1 MAWKEGEHVIAKELG
16 KLIAD
21 TQYADLPDDIVET
34 AKSRLLDFLGI
45 SIAGYRLG
53 GYRRIMDAL
62 DIDEGKCTIF
72 CEGKRTSARNAVI
85 INGFMSH
92 SSYYEDGSRITG
104 GHPSTAIMPAL
115 LALGE
120 ERRLSGKQL
129 ILGMVVGYEVFNR
142 IGATMYPSAVN
153 RGFQPTPILAPLAAA
168 SGCAKMMDLDGEKT
182 FQALNIAAPL
192 GAGLKS
198 ALKEAVTQ
206 PIQVSRSCEGGLVAA
221 LLAEQGLVGY
231 GKNLEF
237 FVTSHTGNTNRQV
250 SLDNWGQ
257 EFEIKN
263 TYVKIH
269 GGCRGNHAPLDVVLD
284 IIRENSIKVSDIES
298 IKVIIDNVTAA
309 NEIHNPKN
317 KGEAQFNIP
326 FSIAV
331 ALVKGNASLFQFTD
345 ENLKD
350 EKIIA
355 MMNKV
360 SVEIDPELD
369 KLLPDKRGAKG
380 EIVLKNGQKFISFT
394 DMPQGEPEKPLSKH
408 DIEAKFTLLSQE
420 VIGDSVYKVMDMVW
434 NLDNLQQINE
444 LIECLTVSCR

>member
-1 MAWKEGEHVIAKELG
+1 MKEGTRLIAKELG
-16 KLIAD
+16 KLISE
-21 TQYADLPDDIVET
+21 TEYYDLPIDIVNT
-34 AKSRLLDFLGI
+34 VKSRLLDFLGI
-45 SIAGYRLG
+45 VAAGYRLG
-53 GYRRIMDAL
+53 TYKVIMDVL
-62 DIDEGKCTIF
+62 GTDKGKCTIL
-72 CEGKRTSARNAVI
+72 CDGQKTSVRNAAI
-85 INGFMSH
+85 INSFMSH

-104 GHPSTAIMPAL
+104 GHPSTAMLPAL

-120 ERRLSGKQL
+120 ERKISGKKL

-142 IGATMYPSAVN
+142 IGSTLYPSAVN

-168 SGCAKMMDLDGEKT
+168 SACAKIMDLDGEKT

-198 ALKEAVTQ
+198 AFKEAMVQ
-206 PIQVSRSCEGGLVAA
+206 PIQVGRSCEGGLTAA
-221 LLAEQGLVGY
+221 LFAERGLLGY

-237 FVTSHTGNTNRQV
+237 FLTSHGGNIEKQV
-250 SLDNWGQ
+250 NLANWGK

-284 IIRENSIKVSDIES
+284 IISTNSLNINDIES

-331 ALVKGNASLFQFTD
+331 ALVNGDASLFQFTD

-350 EKIIA
+350 ERILA
-355 MMNKV
+355 MMDRV
-360 SVEIDPELD
+360 SIEIDPELD
-369 KLLPDKRGAKG
+369 KSLPDKRGAGG
-380 EIVLKNGQKFISFT
+380 EIVLKNGQKFISFI
-394 DMPQGEPEKPLSKH
+394 DMPKGEPERPLSQQE
-408 DIEAKFTLLSQE
+408 IEGKFIMLSKE
-420 VIGDSVYKVMDMVW
+420 VMGKRVNKIIDMVW
-434 NLDNLQQINE
+434 NLDNLYQIND
-444 LIECLTVSCR
+444 LIECLTK